1 MYRLS
6 VRDHLTDNVIVNE
19 LSNLTERQILSR
31 GYYSGYSHWFE
42 NTFLPGLETGEREI
56 ISLRDKEYDTLMGF
70 ALLKRGGENKL
81 CTISPLIGGL
91 GLTQAILDTSLFYFD
106 RDFKIDVP
114 LNDRAVKL
122 HSRLR
127 TLGFE
132 IYTHGFSAD
141 NTPQITYVKPLN
153 ISWI

>member
-1 MYRLS
+1 MYRLA
-6 VRDHLTDNVIVNE
+6 VRDHLTDSSIASE

-31 GYYSGYSHWFE
+31 GYYSGYTQWFE
-42 NTFLPGLETGEREI
+42 NTFLPGLVTGEREI

-70 ALLKRGGENKL
+70 ALLKRGVENKL
-81 CTISPLIGGL
+81 CTISPLVGGL
-91 GLTQAILDTSLFYFD
+91 GITQAILDTSLFYFD

-114 LNDRAVKL
+114 LNDRTVKL
-122 HSRLR
+122 HSRLK

-132 IYTHGFSAD
+132 IYEHGFSTD
-141 NTPQITYVKPLN
+141 NTPQVTYVKPLN